1 MKIHRFPLLVLMMV
15 CLLALAVSKTS
26 QAQQDVIEKA
36 KQEGEVIIWTMSFD
50 NSEDFL
56 KGFYKKY
63 PYIKVKIWDGRT
75 EEVVN
80 KTITEAKAGR
90 FSPDILLLSSRGLPR
105 IHKAGLLQKY
115 DFPKR
120 ANKWPYQ
127 PDHGFWKVHTASV
140 RLPAYNN
147 KLVSKADIPKSWD
160 DLKNSK
166 WLGKAV
172 ISSSG
177 ADAPLLFADL
187 WKKPN
192 GELNWE
198 KAFSFW
204 REVIKNTKPKVIR
217 GFSRGF
223 DSIASGELSIF
234 ILSSTNSGLNFIKKG
249 APVRFAPVGRTMGSP
264 WAVAIP
270 KTQPHPNASKVFI
283 DYFFTDQGLL
293 TYMDAVNGMAVDPAV
308 AKRAHGNRTMKE
320 IGVEWYLPSDDLR
333 TGENVTKATKW
344 WTSELGVR
352 RGRKGKKKKQ

>member
-1 MKIHRFPLLVLMMV
+1 MKIHQFPLLVLMMV
-15 CLLALAVSKTS
+15 CLLALAVSNTS
-26 QAQQDVIEKA
+26 QAQQDVLEKA
-36 KQEGEVIIWTMSFD
+36 KQEGEVIVWTMSFD

-63 PYIKVKIWDGRT
+63 PNIKVKIWDGRT

-80 KTITEAKAGR
+80 KTITEAKAGK

-105 IHKAGLLQKY
+105 IFQAGLLQKY
-115 DFPKR
+115 EFPKR
-120 ANKWPYQ
+120 TAKWPFQ
-127 PDHGFWKVHTASV
+127 PKHGFWKVHTASV
-140 RLPAYNN
+140 RLPAYNKN
-147 KLVSKADIPKSWD
+147 TVSKADIPKSWD
-160 DLKNSK
+160 DLKDPK
-166 WLGKAV
+166 WRGKAV

-198 KAFSFW
+198 KAFGFW

-223 DSIASGELSIF
+223 DSIASGELGIF
-234 ILSSTNSGLNFIKKG
+234 ILSSTNSGLNFMKKG
-249 APVRFAPVGRTMGSP
+249 APIRFAPVGRTMGSP

-270 KTQPHPNASKVFI
+270 KTQPHPNAAKIFT
-283 DYFFTDQGLL
+283 DYFFSDQGLKD
-293 TYMDAVNGMAVDPAV
+293 YMDAVNGMAIDPVV
-308 AKRAHGNRTMKE
+308 AKTANGNLTMKKL
-320 IGVEWYLPSDDLR
+320 GVEWYLPPDKLR
-333 TGENVTKATKW
+333 TAESVTKATKW

-352 RGRKGKKKKQ
+352 GRRGKKKKR